1 MMLLLELFAL
11 TLIAVGVFLIS
22 VPAGLICAGL
32 MVLLLVIAAERGERK
47 KSK

>member
-1 MMLLLELFAL
+1 MLFFELLAL

-22 VPAGLICAGL
+22 VPVGLICSGL
-32 MVLLLVIAAERGERK
+32 MVLLFVFAAERGERK

>member
-1 MMLLLELFAL
+1 MLFFELLAL

-22 VPAGLICAGL
+22 VPVGLICSVL
-32 MVLLLVIAAERGERK
+32 MVLLLVFAAERGERK